1 MKASDLFIKCLEAEG
16 VEAIF
21 GIPGEENA
29 DFMISLLDSSIEFVI
44 CRHEQAAAFMA
55 GTYGHL
61 TGKPGVCL
69 ATLGPGATN
78 LTTGLGQANMD
89 NYPVVGI
96 IGQAGRDRMH
106 KESHQN
112 MDAITMFQ
120 PLAKWVITVRE
131 PDNIPEIVH
140 KAFKVAVSEKPGV
153 SVIELPEDVAHGES
167 DLEPIYARAAAEK
180 IGYDPSRVETA
191 LKLIAESRFPVML
204 VGQGCVRIPAR
215 KEVEAFADKSGIYGA
230 ETFMGKG
237 AISIKNSHAF
247 ATVGLGA
254 RDLALEGF
262 EKADLVI
269 TLGYD
274 MVEWHPDRWNV
285 GQPKKI
291 IHIDTQP
298 AEVDYNYNVDVEI
311 ISDIKTALSALT
323 AGLTDEHTAG
333 RSESYQETMN
343 GVRQTM
349 MAELNEYNEDDGIPM
364 KPQRILSDLRKV
376 MGDNDIL
383 ISDVG
388 AHKMWVAR
396 NYPAHEPG
404 TCLISNGFCSMAGS
418 VPGAIAAK
426 HVYPDRKVVALC
438 GDGGFLMNV
447 QDLITAVRYEKP
459 ITVLLWVDKQ
469 YGLIK
474 WKQEARF
481 GKHSHIDLVNPDF
494 VKLAESFGWQPIEVN
509 AADQLIPALEQAFAE
524 KSKPSLVIVPVDYD
538 ENMKLTKRLGE
549 IIAS

>member
-29 DFMISLLDSSIEFVI
+29 DFMMSILDSSIEFVI

-55 GTYGHL
+55 ATYGHL

-96 IGQAGRDRMH
+96 IGQAGTNRMH

-120 PLAKWVITVRE
+120 PLSKWASTVRE

-140 KAFKVAVSEKPGV
+140 KAFRIATSEKPGV
-153 SVIELPEDVAHGES
+153 TVIELPEDVAHGES
-167 DLEPIYARAAAEK
+167 DLKPIYAKAAAER
-180 IGYDPSRVETA
+180 IGYDPGRVETA
-191 LKLIAESRFPVML
+191 LKLIAESKFPVML
-204 VGQGCVRIPAR
+204 VGQGCVRNPAR

-237 AISIKNSHAF
+237 GISIKNKHAF

-254 RDLALEGF
+254 RDLALEAF

-285 GQPKKI
+285 GETKKI
-291 IHIDTQP
+291 IHVDTGP
-298 AEVDYNYNVDVEI
+298 AEVDKKYNIDVEVI
-311 ISDIKTALSALT
+311 GDIRRALMAMT
-323 AGLTDEHTAG
+323 ERLTDEHSAA
-333 RSESYQETMN
+333 RSDNYKETMD

-349 MAELNEYNEDDGIPM
+349 MAELNEHNEDEGFPM
-364 KPQRILSDLRKV
+364 KPQRILSDLRSV
-376 MGDNDIL
+376 MGDDDIL

-388 AHKMWVAR
+388 AHKMWV
-396 NYPAHEPG
+396 G
-404 TCLISNGFCSMAGS
+404 SM
-418 VPGAIAAK
+418 PGAIAAK
-426 HVYPDRKVVALC
+426 HVYPDRHVVALC

-447 QDLITAVRYEKP
+447 QDLITAVRYKKP
-459 ITVLLWVDKQ
+459 ITVLLWVDEQ

-481 GKHSHIDLVNPDF
+481 GKYSNIKLVNPDF
-494 VKLAESFGWQPIEVN
+494 VKLAESFGWQPIEVK
-509 AADQLIPALEQAFAE
+509 AADQFVPAMEKAFNE